1 MFEGSSTFPQQL
13 AVGSQNADE
22 YMRKLVLAREFSI
35 TGVMHEVVLHD
46 HHAGRSS
53 LRPLLAAS

>member
-1 MFEGSSTFPQQL
+1 MFEGSGAFHQQL

-22 YMRKLVLAREFSI
+22 YMRKLVLAREFS
-35 TGVMHEVVLHD
+35 TAGVMHEVVLHD

-53 LRPLLAAS
+53 RRLLLAAS